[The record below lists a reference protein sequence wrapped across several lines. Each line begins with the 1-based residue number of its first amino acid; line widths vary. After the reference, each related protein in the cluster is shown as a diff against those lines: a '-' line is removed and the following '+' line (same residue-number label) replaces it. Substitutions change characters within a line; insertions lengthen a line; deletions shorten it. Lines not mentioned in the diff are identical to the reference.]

1 MAVTGFTKLGA
12 YPKLYQAADQGVY
25 QTVTNPTPGTGV
37 ITGVVTSL
45 ADTTPYII
53 IKNNNP
59 VGSLAGQPGPS
70 IYLDKIVLDCTVVG
84 VTFSGSRKF
93 AHKIDTSQTTARYTS
108 GAGAIHGAGQTN
120 PINNTNGGAANASN
134 ALVYVGAITA
144 GAAGAARLIESGT
157 LCSAIEVVFSTFVFD
172 FGAPLSQPLTGLV
185 DNSTTPMHKYF
196 PCAGIVL
203 APQQHYLLHIWGATL
218 GTGITFAYNL
228 GFWEV

>member
-25 QTVTNPTPGTGV
+25 QTVTNPTPGTGI

-45 ADTTPYII
+45 ADTTPYLI

-59 VGSLAGQPGPS
+59 VGTASPS

-93 AHKIDTSQTTARYTS
+93 AHKLDTAQNAVGRYTS
-108 GAGAIHGAGQTN
+108 GAGSIHGAGQTN
-120 PINNTNGGAANASN
+120 PINNPNAGSPNASN

-144 GAAGAARLIESGT
+144 AAAGAARLIESGT
-157 LCSAIEVVFSTFVFD
+157 LCSAIEVVFSSFVFD

-196 PCAGIVL
+196 PCAGIVIG
-203 APQQHYLLHIWGATL
+203 PQMHYLLHLWGASI